1 MTPNILL
8 ILVDDL
14 GWRDLGCYG
23 STFYE
28 TPHID
33 RLCAQGMRF
42 TDAYAAAPVCSPTR
56 ASILTGKYPATLSLT
71 DWIDWGGFVHPA
83 RGKLIDAP
91 YIDQLPLHE
100 WSLAKALRAA
110 GYHAWHVGK
119 WHLGGEGYYPDRHG
133 FDNNIGGCAWGLPTH
148 GYRSPWDIPTLPNG
162 PPGEDLTDRLT
173 DEAIRLIRTNDGWP
187 FFLNLWHYAVHTPL
201 QASTDLTQKYTAKA
215 QALGLDQQP
224 ALTEGAYFPC
234 EHKRDQRITRR
245 TVQGD
250 PIYTAMVEHLDNN
263 IGRLLQ
269 AVDDAG
275 LDEQTLVICTSDNGG
290 LATAEG
296 SPTSNAPL
304 AEGKGWT
311 YEGGVRVPLIMR
323 WTGTVAPGSV
333 CTVPVTSPD
342 FYPTLLEIAQGQL
355 PLGQHCD
362 GISLL
367 PLLHG
372 TGTLDREAIFWH
384 YPHYG
389 NQGGTPSTAVRSGA
403 YKLIEFFEDR
413 RLELYDL
420 AYDIGETRDLAAE
433 QPDIVAHL
441 HALLVDWREQT
452 EARVPAPNPDYTVP
466 G

>member
-56 ASILTGKYPATLSLT
+56 ASILTGKYAATLSLT

-91 YIDQLPLHE
+91 YMDHLPLHE
-100 WSLAKALRAA
+100 WSLAKALRAV

-119 WHLGGEGYYPDRHG
+119 WHLGGEAYYPDRHG
-133 FDNNIGGCAWGLPTH
+133 FENNIGGCAWGLPTYS
-148 GYRSPWDIPTLPNG
+148 YRSPWNIPTLVNG
-162 PPGEDLTDRLT
+162 AAGEDLTDRLT
-173 DEAIRLIRTNDGWP
+173 DEAIRLIHVNDERS
-187 FFLNLWHYAVHTPL
+187 FFLNVWHYAVHTPL
-201 QASTDLTQKYTAKA
+201 GAPPELIQKYTAKA
-215 QALGLDQQP
+215 QALGLDQQA
-224 ALTEGAYFPC
+224 ALVEGAYFPC

-245 TVQGD
+245 TVQGN
-250 PIYTAMVEHLDNN
+250 PVYAAMVEHLDHN

-269 AVDDAG
+269 ALDDAG
-275 LDEQTLVICTSDNGG
+275 LDEQTVVIFTSDNGG

-296 SPTSNAPL
+296 APTSNVPL
-304 AEGKGWT
+304 TEGKGWT
-311 YEGGVRVPLIMR
+311 HEGGLRVPLIVR
-323 WTGTVAPGSV
+323 WPGTVAPGS
-333 CTVPVTSPD
+333 TSNVPVTSPD
-342 FYPTLLEIAQGQL
+342 LYPSILEAAHVLIPAAQQ
-355 PLGQHCD
+355 CD

-367 PLLHG
+367 PLLHQ
-372 TGTLDREAIFWH
+372 TGIVDREAIFWH

-389 NQGGTPSTAVRSGA
+389 NQGGTPSAAVRSGA

-413 RLELYDL
+413 RLELYNLDD
-420 AYDIGETRDLAAE
+420 DIGETHDLAAKH
-433 QPDIVAHL
+433 PNIVVHL
-441 HALLVDWREQT
+441 HALLADWREQT
-452 EARVPAPNPDYTVP
+452 EASTPAPNLQYLSPS
-466 G
+466 

>member
-33 RLCAQGMRF
+33 HLCAQGIRF

-91 YIDQLPLHE
+91 YIDHLPLHE
-100 WSLAKALRAA
+100 WSLAKALGAA

-119 WHLGGEGYYPDRHG
+119 WHLGGEPYYPDRHG
-133 FDNNIGGCAWGLPTH
+133 FENNIGGCAWGLPTH
-148 GYRSPWDIPTLPNG
+148 GYRSPWNIPTLPDG
-162 PPGEDLTDRLT
+162 PLGEDLTDRLT
-173 DEAIRLIRTNDGWP
+173 REAIRLINTDDGRP

-201 QASTDLTQKYTAKA
+201 QAPPDLSQKYTAKA

-245 TVQGD
+245 TLQGN
-250 PIYTAMVEHLDNN
+250 PIYAAMVEHLDNN

-269 AVDDAG
+269 AVDEAG
-275 LDEQTLVICTSDNGG
+275 LDEQTLVIFTSDNGG
-290 LATAEG
+290 LSTAEG

-311 YEGGVRVPLIMR
+311 HEGGVRVPLMVR
-323 WTGTVAPGSV
+323 WPGTVAPGSI
-333 CTVPVTSPD
+333 CDVPVTSPD
-342 FYPTLLEIAQGQL
+342 LYPTMLEIA
-355 PLGQHCD
+355 
-362 GISLL
+362 
-367 PLLHG
+367 
-372 TGTLDREAIFWH
+372 
-384 YPHYG
+384 
-389 NQGGTPSTAVRSGA
+389 
-403 YKLIEFFEDR
+403 
-413 RLELYDL
+413 
-420 AYDIGETRDLAAE
+420 
-433 QPDIVAHL
+433 
-441 HALLVDWREQT
+441 
-452 EARVPAPNPDYTVP
+452 
-466 G
+466 